1 MAIQVD
7 GQDAGDGPAAEQRDE
22 RDDAPAGDRA
32 NLIVT
37 AVRLVL
43 LPFVGVF
50 TGLLIWYLVARFV
63 IGDSRLLASPL
74 EVVQHLQD
82 NWGFY
87 YRNTRTTA
95 IRSGQG
101 LVIGVGL
108 AVSTSILVA
117 VFTEIERLSLRV
129 ATTVFA
135 IPTIAL
141 APVVSII
148 FEDQKFVAFAA
159 FAVYFVVFIA
169 LMVGLRSV
177 DATVTDLIRALG
189 GGRLRLL
196 RKARIQAAVP
206 SFFAGVRVA
215 VPAAVINVVI
225 IETLGAE
232 SGLGVGIIGAMSAL
246 DSTLAWGVGVMAS
259 AITLFGYGLNALLA
273 KLIAPRFSAAADTA

>member
-1 MAIQVD
+1 M
-7 GQDAGDGPAAEQRDE
+7 
-22 RDDAPAGDRA
+22 
-32 NLIVT
+32 
-37 AVRLVL
+37 
-43 LPFVGVF
+43 GVF

-82 NWGFY
+82 NWSFY

-101 LVIGVGL
+101 LVIGMGL
-108 AVSTSILVA
+108 AVGTSILVA

-246 DSTLAWGVGVMAS
+246 DSALAWGVGVMAS

-273 KLIAPRFSAAADTA
+273 KLIAPRFSAAADTG